1 MEPIPKRLACAET
14 WAGHQETANLVE
26 LPGLTAWVYSVAAGP
41 DHVGGDVH
49 YLSVCPSCIV
59 SRIALADVSG
69 HGRTVAAL
77 GEKLQELMQR
87 YLRDLEQIALMRDL
101 NQALREDFDAGHY
114 ATMVA
119 AGWHGRRGLMVMT
132 NAGHPPPLWYRASR
146 DEWSWLE
153 TSRASERGRVSG
165 VPLGLLPDV
174 TYDRLVVKPQ
184 PGDVVVLYSD
194 GVSEATNPAG
204 EELGRDGLIG
214 LLQSVDSSSAEAVGI
229 ELTSALRAFR
239 GDVAP
244 EDDQTIIVLRST
256 GDGNSTQETI

>member
-1 MEPIPKRLACAET
+1 
-14 WAGHQETANLVE
+14 
-26 LPGLTAWVYSVAAGP
+26 
-41 DHVGGDVH
+41 
-49 YLSVCPSCIV
+49 
-59 SRIALADVSG
+59 
-69 HGRTVAAL
+69 
-77 GEKLQELMQR
+77 
-87 YLRDLEQIALMRDL
+87 
-101 NQALREDFDAGHY
+101 
-114 ATMVA
+114 
-119 AGWHGRRGLMVMT
+119 
-132 NAGHPPPLWYRASR
+132 
-146 DEWSWLE
+146 
-153 TSRASERGRVSG
+153 
-165 VPLGLLPDV
+165 V